1 MRLSVLSHS
10 CVVDTNQQLYAALE
24 AQGVTLQLI
33 VPEAWRDD
41 MAERVLR
48 PTRWEGLRALVQPVP
63 VHASG
68 SVPLHVYRADLRRW
82 LYLFQPDAVYCE
94 NESYA
99 LSTFQAALANRF
111 SVRRPFLFRNNQ
123 NLAKQLPWPFR
134 QAERFVLGHAACAN
148 LINAEAGQ
156 LLRAKGYKGRM
167 AYMPYGLD
175 PELHHPMDA
184 RELRAAWGSP
194 GFVFGYVGRLV
205 EEKGLRVLLEA
216 FARLHPESDAA
227 LVVLGDGPLRG
238 ELAQRVASPPLAGRV
253 RWLPAVPHR
262 EVPRYL
268 SALDVLVL
276 PSLTRPG
283 WKEQFGRV
291 IIEAAACGTP
301 VIGSDSGEIPHLI
314 TRLGAGLVVPEGQP
328 EPLARAMAQ
337 LQADPVHML
346 ALRERGRREVVQQ
359 FAHDALA
366 YRFRQLLESLV
377 RDGGA
382 GPDEGLPAWL
392 AGS

>member
-1 MRLSVLSHS
+1 
-10 CVVDTNQQLYAALE
+10 VV
-24 AQGVTLQLI
+24 LQLI

-41 MAERVLR
+41 LSGQVLR
-48 PTRWEGLRALVQPVP
+48 PGRWDGLRAMVQPVP
-63 VHASG
+63 VRGSG
-68 SVPLHVYRADLRRW
+68 SVPLHTYRTDLRRW
-82 LYLFQPDAVYCE
+82 LYLFQPDVVYCE

-99 LSTFQAALANRF
+99 LSTFQAALANRL

-123 NLAKQLPWPFR
+123 NLAKHLPWPFR
-134 QAERFVLGHAACAN
+134 QAERFVLGQAACAN

-156 LLRAKGYKGRM
+156 VLRARGYRGRM

-175 PELHHPMDA
+175 PDLHQPVEAGD
-184 RELRAAWGSP
+184 LRAAWGSP
-194 GFVFGYVGRLV
+194 TFAFGYVGRLV
-205 EEKGLRVLLEA
+205 EEKGLRVLLDA
-216 FARLHPESDAA
+216 FARLHPESDAT
-227 LVVLGDGPLRG
+227 LVVLGDGPLRD
-238 ELAQRVASPPLAGRV
+238 ELQRRIAAPPLAGRV
-253 RWLPAVPHR
+253 RWLPVVPHR

-268 SALDVLVL
+268 SALDALVL

-314 TRLGAGLVVPEGQP
+314 GRLGAGLVVPEGQA

-337 LQADPVHML
+337 LQTDPEL
-346 ALRERGRREVVQQ
+346 LLGLRERGRREVVQQ
-359 FAHDALA
+359 FAHEALA

-377 RDGGA
+377 ASRGA
-382 GPDEGLPAWL
+382 GPDDELPGWL
-392 AGS
+392 GDA